1 MEYHVLV
8 RSMKLTSHHQP
19 GEFRKGQKE
28 TGDAGPQVLPIPWN
42 PPDWIPSWL
51 SDACVTRREHI
62 YISFP
67 CSSAG
72 EESACNA
79 GDPSLIPGLGRSAG
93 EGLG

>member
-1 MEYHVLV
+1 
-8 RSMKLTSHHQP
+8 MKLTSHHQP

-28 TGDAGPQVLPIPWN
+28 TGDTSPHVLPTPWN

-51 SDACVTRREHI
+51 SGACASRREHI
-62 YISFP
+62 YMGFP